1 MSEKTN
7 FVWTDEEVTPLLS
20 VVNDFKTQKAAEGL
34 DWRSIKNK
42 YEDLTKQYIER
53 YPKSATSEFPKSTEC
68 AKLFTKERLCS
79 KLKRIQS
86 GFKKPIDSGRRSGGG
101 RIVTTFYEE
110 CCAIWGGSP
119 TVECTNNGIE
129 SCRQQEV
136 EEQGNSTP
144 ADDTANLINTQ
155 DLETEDLLEENEIKN
170 DEGRRSLLKFLHNK
184 RDSELTKKVG
194 TDAQLIAI
202 AKEELMLKR
211 KVTENMEE
219 SEKKTPENHF

>member
-7 FVWTDEEVTPLLS
+7 FVWTDEEVTLLLS

-42 YEDLTKQYIER
+42 YEDLTKQYIGR
-53 YPKSATSEFPKSTEC
+53 YPKTQATSEFPKSTEC

-86 GFKKPIDSGRRSGGG
+86 GIKKAIDSGRRSGGG
-101 RIVTTFYEE
+101 RIVTTFYENVVQFGV
-110 CCAIWGGSP
+110 ALLQL
-119 TVECTNNGIE
+119 

-136 EEQGNSTP
+136 QEQGNSTP
-144 ADDTANLINTQ
+144 ADDTANLINAQ

-170 DEGRRSLLKFLHNK
+170 DEGRRSLVKFLHHK
-184 RDSELTKKVG
+184 RDSKLTKKVG
-194 TDAQLIAI
+194 ADAQLMAI

-219 SEKKTPENHF
+219 SGKKHQKTMDS